1 MENIMR
7 LDRSE
12 ITSKHKI
19 TLPFFALDDRLDK
32 IRKKKKQ
39 MALNYIFIEQ

>member
-1 MENIMR
+1 MR

-32 IRKKKKQ
+32 IRKKKKKQ

>member
-1 MENIMR
+1 MR

-32 IRKKKKQ
+32 IIKKKKKQ